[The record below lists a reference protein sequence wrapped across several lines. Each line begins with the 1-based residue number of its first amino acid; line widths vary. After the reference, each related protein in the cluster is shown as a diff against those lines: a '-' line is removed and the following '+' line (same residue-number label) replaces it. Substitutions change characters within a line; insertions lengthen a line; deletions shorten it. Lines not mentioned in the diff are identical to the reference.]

1 MGIRPT
7 RRRFLSVAGTALGVG
22 ALNVATS
29 ACNRNTS
36 LNPLDWKPLPTLAP
50 TPTLRPQ
57 AALSGSE
64 ALTRLLEGNRR
75 FAESGLVH
83 PNQSEEGRVR
93 VAGGQ
98 RPFASIL
105 CCADSRVPPE
115 ILFDQGL
122 GDLFVLR
129 VAGNVLNPN
138 LLASLEYAAE
148 HLHTPLVMVLGHKR
162 CGAVKAALETLAAQT
177 RAPGHIQGLVKELQP
192 PVQAVL
198 PATDEDALDQAI
210 RLNVTHVLKQTTERS
225 QLLSRLAE
233 QRKLQLVGGYYDL
246 DTGVVELIG

>member
-1 MGIRPT
+1 MSTNPT
-7 RRRFLSVAGTALGVG
+7 RRQFLSLAGTALGLTALG
-22 ALNVATS
+22 AATA

-36 LNPLDWKPLPTLAP
+36 LNPLEWKPLPTLAP
-50 TPTLRPQ
+50 TPTPRPQ
-57 AALSGSE
+57 ADLSASD

-75 FAESGLVH
+75 FVESGLVH
-83 PNQSEEGRVR
+83 PNQSEARRVL
-93 VAGGQ
+93 VAGRQ
-98 RPFASIL
+98 VPFASIL

-129 VAGNVLNPN
+129 VAGNVLNSN

-148 HLHTPLVMVLGHKR
+148 HLHTPLVLVLGHKR
-162 CGAVKAALETLAAQT
+162 CGAVKAALEALATQAE
-177 RAPGHIQGLVKELQP
+177 APGYIQSLVNALRP

-198 PATDEDALDQAI
+198 PATDEAALDRAI
-210 RLNVTHVLKQTTERS
+210 RLNVTHVLRQATDRS
-225 QLLSRLAE
+225 HLLARLVE
-233 QRKLQLVGGYYDL
+233 ERKLQLVGGYYDL